1 MPRRLLIRYWT
12 PEDDAE
18 LEGLLRAGK
27 SVTEVAVKLKRSRK
41 TIQSRVRKLQL
52 AASTGRAGAGGEVM
66 SDEIAPLSFQ
76 EYLSNR
82 PTRYSPTSA
91 FLRTLIHDG
100 DFAIVTSREELDAY
114 LARRSIAPNGR
125 LHAYAVWKSYLVAK
139 KRHSLALSSQ
149 SHAIDRMRR

>member
-1 MPRRLLIRYWT
+1 
-12 PEDDAE
+12 
-18 LEGLLRAGK
+18 
-27 SVTEVAVKLKRSRK
+27 
-41 TIQSRVRKLQL
+41 
-52 AASTGRAGAGGEVM
+52 M

-114 LARRSIAPNGR
+114 LARRSIGPDAISSPRSG
-125 LHAYAVWKSYLVAK
+125 AV
-139 KRHSLALSSQ
+139 LA
-149 SHAIDRMRR
+149 